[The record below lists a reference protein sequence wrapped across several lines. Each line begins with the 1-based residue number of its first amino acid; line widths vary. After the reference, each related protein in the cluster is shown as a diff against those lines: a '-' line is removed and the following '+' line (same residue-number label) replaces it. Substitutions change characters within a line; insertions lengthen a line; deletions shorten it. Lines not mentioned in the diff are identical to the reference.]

1 MTKALG
7 RLAAGTFAV
16 IIVYSALLLL
26 MFDLQTQFIF
36 PTNAVGPAG
45 PLPPGTER
53 LTIQNDGETLH
64 GVHIPP
70 SGKQGDGTLV
80 LSFAGNAWNSQQA
93 ATYIHELYPDA
104 EVVGFHYRGYRP
116 STGDPSAA
124 ALIEDAPAI
133 HDFAVERLKPK
144 RVIAVGF
151 SIGSGV
157 AATLAAKRK
166 LDGLILVTPFDSL
179 KAVAADQY
187 PWLPVAALFQH
198 EIDSAAAVR
207 KVDTPVAII
216 AADRDSLVRRE
227 RTDGLRKVA
236 RNLSYDRTIKGV
248 GHNDIYQLAAFHDA
262 MAEALA
268 ALSR

>member
-1 MTKALG
+1 MKKPLRRLGAAAL
-7 RLAAGTFAV
+7 
-16 IIVYSALLLL
+16 IVYAVFLLL
-26 MFDLQTQFIF
+26 MFSLQTQFIF

-45 PLPPGTER
+45 PLPRGAER
-53 LTIQNDGETLH
+53 LTLSSDGETLH

-70 SGKQGDGTLV
+70 SAAGSERTLI
-80 LSFAGNAWNSQQA
+80 LSFAGNAWNSQEA
-93 ATYIHELYPDA
+93 ATYIHQLYPDA
-104 EVVGFHYRGYRP
+104 DVVGFHYRGYRP
-116 STGDPSAA
+116 STGDPSAE

-133 HDFAVERLKPK
+133 HDFAVDRLKPK

-187 PWLPVAALFQH
+187 PWLPVAALFEH
-198 EIDSAAAVR
+198 EIAAADALR
-207 KVDTPVAII
+207 KVETPVAII
-216 AADRDSLVRRE
+216 AAEMDSLVRPQH
-227 RTDGLRKVA
+227 TDGLRRVV

-248 GHNDIYQLAAFHDA
+248 GHNDIYHRAAFHGA